1 VIATAMVVFIGIGL
15 TILVVAILAMGILW
29 FYGSFWTTGL
39 VSLFSGNYYAISCA
53 GVSFMFGHERVALL
67 ISTVYSMYC
76 ARSYVGWLGL
86 LFGLNVSFISSDIL
100 IHFLKNNI
108 NDYKSNDSSEQTR
121 QTRSRAGHF
130 FGESSHSSLG
140 DDAFQS
146 SSETPVDR
154 CPGVPSTSGTE
165 AELSSEDEVAR
176 LLNCADHYSA
186 LGLSRYE
193 NVDASYLKKEYRK
206 KVIVGLLLAFNFWVL
221 CLVLW
226 SYFHNMT

>member
-1 VIATAMVVFIGIGL
+1 MAFIVAT
-15 TILVVAILAMGILW
+15 T
-29 FYGSFWTTGL
+29 
-39 VSLFSGNYYAISCA
+39 NYIYLHYAISYA
-53 GVSFMFGHERVALL
+53 GVTFMFGHERVALL

-76 ARSYVGWLGL
+76 ARCYVGWLGL

-100 IHFLKNNI
+100 IHLLKNNI
-108 NDYKSNDSSEQTR
+108 NDSKSNDSSEQTK

-146 SSETPVDR
+146 SSETPADR

-186 LGLSRYE
+186 LGLTRYE

-206 KVIVGLLLAFNFWVL
+206 KVIVVLLLAFSFWVL
-221 CLVLW
+221 VSGSVVLLPRYDLAIKPYYIFLLASNYITNLQTW
-226 SYFHNMT
+226 L